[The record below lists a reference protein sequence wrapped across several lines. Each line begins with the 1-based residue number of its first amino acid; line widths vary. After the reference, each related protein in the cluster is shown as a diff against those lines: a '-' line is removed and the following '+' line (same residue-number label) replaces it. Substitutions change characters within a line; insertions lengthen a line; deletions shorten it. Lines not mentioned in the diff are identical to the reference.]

1 MGQQVISGGLRDWIE
16 QLQSN
21 GKIAFTLSQAHEA
34 FPDLSENAVK
44 LSLKRLS
51 KKERIVSIYK
61 GYYLIV
67 DLKYAS
73 KGILPPALYIDGF
86 MQFLKRP
93 YYVGLLSAAAYHGA
107 AHQQPQE
114 FFIITSLPALRATQ
128 RKGIKVNYISKKAIN
143 ENLIEI
149 RKTESGYLK
158 ISSPALTAIDLV
170 QYEKRIGG
178 MNRAATVINELAEVL
193 KPEMFTPSLFNEAS
207 THSIQRLGYLLEYK
221 LGQQNLADALL
232 MKVREA
238 NLSFFRVPL
247 KADLPVKGF
256 FSEEKW
262 KVIAN
267 TEIEIEIDE

>member
-1 MGQQVISGGLRDWIE
+1 MTQKVIFGGLRDWIDS
-16 QLQSN
+16 LQSQ
-21 GKIAFTLSQAHEA
+21 GKIAFSLSQAHEA

-44 LSLKRLS
+44 LALNRLS

-61 GYYLIV
+61 GYYLII

-73 KGILPPALYIDGF
+73 KGILPPAVYIDGF
-86 MQFLKRP
+86 MQFLQRP

-114 FFIITSLPALRATQ
+114 FFIITSLPSLRATQ
-128 RKGIKVNYISKKAIN
+128 RKGLKVNYISKKSIN
-143 ENLIEI
+143 EDLIES

-158 ISSPALTAIDLV
+158 ISAPALTAIDLV
-170 QYEKRIGG
+170 RFEKRIGG

-193 KPEMFTPSLFNEAS
+193 KPEMFTPTLFNEVS

-221 LGQQNLADALL
+221 AGQRDLAEALL

-238 NLSFFRVPL
+238 KLSFFRVPL

-256 FSEEKW
+256 FSDEKW
-262 KVIAN
+262 KVIVN
-267 TEIEIEIDE
+267 TEIEVDE

>member
-1 MGQQVISGGLRDWIE
+1 MAQPAVSWGIRDWID
-16 QLQSN
+16 QLQSQ
-21 GKIAFTLSQAHEA
+21 GKIAFALSQTHEA
-34 FPDLSENAVK
+34 FPELSQDAIK
-44 LSLKRLS
+44 LALNRLS
-51 KKERIVSIYK
+51 KKERIISIYK
-61 GYYLIV
+61 GYYLII

-128 RKGIKVNYISKKAIN
+128 RKGLKVNYISKKSIN
-143 ENLIEI
+143 EDIIES

-158 ISSPALTAIDLV
+158 ISSPALTATDLV
-170 QYEKRIGG
+170 QFEKRIGG

-193 KPEMFTPSLFNEAS
+193 KPEMFTPTLFDEVS

-221 LGQQNLADALL
+221 VGQKDLAEALL
-232 MKVREA
+232 VKAKEA
-238 NLSFFRVPL
+238 KLSFFRVPL
-247 KADLPVKGF
+247 KADKPVKGF
-256 FSEEKW
+256 FSDEKW
-262 KVIAN
+262 KVIVN
-267 TEIEIEIDE
+267 TEIEVDE